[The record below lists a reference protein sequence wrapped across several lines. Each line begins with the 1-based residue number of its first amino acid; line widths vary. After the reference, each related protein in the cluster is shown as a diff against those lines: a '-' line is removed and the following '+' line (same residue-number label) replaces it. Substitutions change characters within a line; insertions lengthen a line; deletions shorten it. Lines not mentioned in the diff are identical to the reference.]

1 MTKKNNIH
9 IQDIDDSYK
18 NEDEFYQKFKDRL
31 ADVQSF
37 PSDYSFKFIL
47 PSDSEGI
54 MELKEIFGE
63 DSVFDTKASSKG
75 KYTSVTVTKK
85 MTDAAAVVYYYKKCA
100 HIKNIM
106 ML

>member
-1 MTKKNNIH
+1 MTKKNNIN

-47 PSDSEGI
+47 PSDSDGI
-54 MELKEIFGE
+54 TELKEIFGE
-63 DSVFDTKASSKG
+63 DSTFDTKASSKG
-75 KYTSVTVTKK
+75 TYTSITITKK
-85 MTDAAAVVYYYKKCA
+85 MTDAAAVVYYYRKCA